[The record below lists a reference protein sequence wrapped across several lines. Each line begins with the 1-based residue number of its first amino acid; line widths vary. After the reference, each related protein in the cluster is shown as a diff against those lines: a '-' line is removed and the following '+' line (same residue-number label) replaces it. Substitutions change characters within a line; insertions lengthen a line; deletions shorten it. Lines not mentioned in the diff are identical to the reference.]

1 MEINFPFSPL
11 QDLIYTYEYID
22 RQSNKVA
29 NLILSLG
36 IKKGDVVAM
45 LMFNSVQFIWT
56 ALGNFPILI

>member
-1 MEINFPFSPL
+1 M
-11 QDLIYTYEYID
+11 D

-45 LMFNSVQFIWT
+45 LMFNSPQFIWT
-56 ALGNFPILI
+56 ALGK